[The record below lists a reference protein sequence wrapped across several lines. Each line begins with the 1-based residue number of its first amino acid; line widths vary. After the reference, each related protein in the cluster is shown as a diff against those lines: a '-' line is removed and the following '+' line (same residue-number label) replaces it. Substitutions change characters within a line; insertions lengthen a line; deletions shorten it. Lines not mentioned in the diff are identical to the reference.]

1 MLSFT
6 GESRTPFL
14 HLFRGEYSPIYSPF
28 FPLEEI
34 FMTTFFRHY
43 KNRYYQIVGEA
54 LDTRD
59 DTLVIVY
66 RTLYPSEYSLFTR
79 PKEEF
84 FGSVRC
90 SDGSEC
96 LRFTPVE
103 YTELPEDARS
113 RVVHEVEIWK

>member
-1 MLSFT
+1 
-6 GESRTPFL
+6 
-14 HLFRGEYSPIYSPF
+14 
-28 FPLEEI
+28 
-34 FMTTFFRHY
+34 MTTFVRHY
-43 KNRYYQIVGEA
+43 KNRYYQIGGEA

-59 DTLVIVY
+59 DTLVVVY

-90 SDGSEC
+90 PDGSEC

-103 YTELPEDARS
+103 YAELPEDARS
-113 RVVHEVEIWK
+113 RVVHEVEIWR

>member
-1 MLSFT
+1 
-6 GESRTPFL
+6 
-14 HLFRGEYSPIYSPF
+14 
-28 FPLEEI
+28 
-34 FMTTFFRHY
+34 MTTFFRHY

-103 YTELPEDARS
+103 YAELPEDARS